1 MTRIVGPVPDQSMLF
16 GLLDMFD
23 GLHIEVVSVNPV
35 GTQTPIDSHP
45 RRVTHPLLCA
55 SIASEQQRWAT
66 RPALNDWNDMN
77 DLGFWGWIAW
87 FFWVFVFFA
96 YLMVLF
102 SILSDLFRDH
112 KLSGWWKAVWIIFL
126 IFVPFLT
133 ALVYLIARGN
143 GMTQARHGA
152 GAGDAQGAGRVHPAD
167 GGNGSGGSSVDDIAK
182 AKSLLD
188 SGAITQAEFD
198 AIKSKALAS

>member
-1 MTRIVGPVPDQSMLF
+1 M
-16 GLLDMFD
+16 
-23 GLHIEVVSVNPV
+23 
-35 GTQTPIDSHP
+35 
-45 RRVTHPLLCA
+45 
-55 SIASEQQRWAT
+55 
-66 RPALNDWNDMN
+66 
-77 DLGFWGWIAW
+77 DLWSWIAW

-102 SILSDLFRDH
+102 SIIGDLFRDSE
-112 KLSGWWKAVWIIFL
+112 LSGWLKAIWIIFL

-143 GMTQARHGA
+143 GMTKRGLAQAAEQRKLQDEYIRQTA
-152 GAGDAQGAGRVHPAD
+152 GTAAPA
-167 GGNGSGGSSVDDIAK
+167 SSVDDIAK

-198 AIKSKALAS
+198 AIKAKALA